1 MWEGPHCPDNLGVAT
16 FVADRRLLILFIM
29 SEPVYIL
36 GGGRTDFKRNLKKEG
51 KTIRNL
57 ITEAG
62 KKALDDAKTDPAEIQ
77 AATVGNFNAGQF
89 TKQLHLGAFI
99 PEIDPKLHGVPTIHT
114 EGACASGAL
123 SVLLGAQWIMGGFH
137 DAVLVVGAEQQKTMS
152 SLDGSDV
159 LGAAADYHIEKPE
172 YGDFMF
178 PKLFGRIAQIY
189 IEKYGASEKELSWV
203 AFKNYAHARLNP
215 LAQMR
220 DADLTYDCA
229 SQVSDKNP
237 SVAPPLKVS
246 DCSQIT
252 DGAASLVLVSGKH
265 LDRMGLDKS
274 KLPRLLGFGSTTDY
288 LALAKKDAPT
298 FSTAR
303 KAAEKAFGMANL
315 KPRDMHGAEVH
326 DCFSITEIV
335 AYEILGLA
343 ESGKGV
349 ELVKSGA
356 TALPQVRPEKAKASF
371 QIPVNAGGG
380 LIADGHPVGATGVR
394 QVFEAYQ
401 QLTEQAGARQ
411 IEDARKFLTFNMGG
425 SLTTSVAMVWGRE

>member
-1 MWEGPHCPDNLGVAT
+1 M
-16 FVADRRLLILFIM
+16 
-29 SEPVYIL
+29 EPVYIL

-51 KTIRNL
+51 KTIRHL
-57 ITEAG
+57 IIEAG
-62 KKALDDAKTDPAEIQ
+62 QAALKDAKIDPKQIE
-77 AATVGNFNAGQF
+77 AAAVGNFNAGQF
-89 TKQLHLGAFI
+89 TKQLHLGAFV
-99 PEIDPKLHGVPTIHT
+99 PEIDPALHGIPTMHT
-114 EGACASGAL
+114 EAACASGAL
-123 SVLLGAQWIMGGFH
+123 SVLLGAQWVMGGFH

-220 DADLTYDCA
+220 DADLTYDAA

-237 SVAPPLKVS
+237 NVAPPLKVS

-252 DGAASLVLVSGKH
+252 DGGAALVLVSGKY
-265 LDRMGLDKS
+265 LEKMGLDKS
-274 KLPRLLGFGSTTDY
+274 KYPRLLGYGSATDY
-288 LALAKKDAPT
+288 LALEKKDAPT
-298 FSTAR
+298 FSTAS

-315 KPRDMHGAEVH
+315 TPKDMHGVEVH
-326 DCFSITEIV
+326 DCFSISEIC

-343 ESGKGV
+343 ERGKGA
-349 ELVKSGA
+349 ELAMSGA
-356 TALPQVRPEKAKASF
+356 TALPQVRGEHIKGKIGWE
-371 QIPVNAGGG
+371 IPVNVGGG
-380 LIADGHPVGATGVR
+380 LIGDGHPVGATGVR
-394 QVFEAYQ
+394 QVYEAYQ
-401 QLTEQAGARQ
+401 QLTEQGGGRQ
-411 IEDARKFLTFNMGG
+411 IDGCKRYLTFNMGG
-425 SLTTSVAMVWGRE
+425 SLTTAVAMVWARE

>member
-1 MWEGPHCPDNLGVAT
+1 M
-16 FVADRRLLILFIM
+16 
-29 SEPVYIL
+29 EPVYIL

-51 KTIRNL
+51 KHIRDL
-57 ITEAG
+57 ITDAG
-62 KKALDDAKTDPAEIQ
+62 RAAIADAKIDAGEIE

-89 TKQLHLGAFI
+89 TKQLHLGAFV
-99 PEIDPKLHGVPTIHT
+99 PEIDPKLHGIPTVHT
-114 EGACASGAL
+114 EAACASGSL
-123 SVLLGAQWIMGGFH
+123 SVLLGGQWIMGGFH
-137 DAVLVVGAEQQKTMS
+137 DAVLVIGAEQQKTMS

-189 IEKYGASEKELSWV
+189 IEKYGASEKDLAWV
-203 AFKNYAHARLNP
+203 AYKNYAHARLNP
-215 LAQMR
+215 MAQMR

-252 DGAASLVLVSGKH
+252 DGAAAVVLVSEKYLNRHGI
-265 LDRMGLDKS
+265 DKR

-288 LALAKKDAPT
+288 LALEKKDAPT

-303 KAAEKAFGMANL
+303 KAAEKAFAMTSGL
-315 KPRDMHGAEVH
+315 TPRNMNGVEVH
-326 DCFSITEIV
+326 DCFSITEIC

-343 ESGKGV
+343 EKGKGAQ
-349 ELVKSGA
+349 LAMSGA
-356 TALPQVRPEKAKASF
+356 TALPQVRNEKISGKIDWE
-371 QIPVNAGGG
+371 IPVNTGGG
-380 LIADGHPVGATGVR
+380 LIGDGHPVGASGVR
-394 QVFEAYQ
+394 QVFDAYQ
-401 QLTEQAGARQ
+401 QLTEKAGARQ
-411 IEDARKFLTFNMGG
+411 IQNCKNFLTFNMGG
-425 SLTTSVAMVWGRE
+425 SLTTSVAMIWGRD

>member
-1 MWEGPHCPDNLGVAT
+1 M
-16 FVADRRLLILFIM
+16 
-29 SEPVYIL
+29 EPVYIL

-51 KTIRNL
+51 KTIRHL
-57 ITEAG
+57 IIEAG
-62 KKALDDAKTDPAEIQ
+62 QKALADAKIDPAEIQ
-77 AATVGNFNAGQF
+77 AAAVGNFNGAGF
-89 TKQLHLGAFI
+89 TKQLHLGAFV
-99 PEIDPKLHGVPTIHT
+99 PEIDPKLHGIPTMHT
-114 EGACASGAL
+114 EAACASGSL
-123 SVLLGAQWIMGGFH
+123 SVLLGAQWIMGGFY
-137 DAVLVVGAEQQKTMS
+137 DSVLVVGAEQQKTMS

-189 IEKYGASEKELSWV
+189 IETYGATEKELAWV
-203 AFKNYAHARLNP
+203 AYKNYAHARLNP

-252 DGAASLVLVSGKH
+252 DGSAAVVLVSEKFLNRHGI
-265 LDRMGLDKS
+265 DKS
-274 KLPRLLGFGSTTDY
+274 KLPRMLGFGSTTDY
-288 LALAKKDAPT
+288 LALEKKDAPT

-303 KAAEKAFGMANL
+303 KAAEKAFGMANGL
-315 KPRDMHGAEVH
+315 TPRDMNGVEVH

-343 ESGKGV
+343 EKGKGF
-349 ELVKSGA
+349 ELAMSGA
-356 TALPQVRPEKAKASF
+356 TALPQVRNESVSGKIDWE
-371 QIPVNAGGG
+371 IPVNAGGG
-380 LIADGHPVGATGVR
+380 LIGDGHPVGATGVR
-394 QVFEAYQ
+394 QVFEAHQ

-411 IEDARKFLTFNMGG
+411 IQGAKKFLTFNMGG
-425 SLTTSVAMVWGRE
+425 SLTTSVAMIWGRE